1 MNPEANGTDHA
12 SVAFHPPI
20 LLAVSLGI
28 GFFLKWIAPLSF
40 LPKSA
45 SAMIGPA
52 AIVLS
57 LGIFVWTVYTM
68 LRNDA
73 SIPTHTPTEAI
84 VVRGPFRFSRNPIY
98 LAMVFLQL
106 GVGVW
111 ANSLWFLVLAAV
123 SVALL
128 TWGVISREEQY
139 LERKFNGEYVSYKS
153 RVRRWI

>member
-1 MNPEANGTDHA
+1 MNHEAKGVDHA
-12 SVAFHPPI
+12 DVAFHPPI
-20 LLAVSLGI
+20 LLAASLGV
-28 GFFLKWIAPLSF
+28 GFLLRWIVPLSPV
-40 LPKSA
+40 PKST
-45 SAMIGPA
+45 SAAVGPA
-52 AIVLS
+52 AVVLS

-73 SIPTHTPTEAI
+73 SIPTHKPTEAI

-111 ANSLWFLVLAAV
+111 ANSLWFLILAAI

-128 TWGVISREEQY
+128 TWGVISREEEY
-139 LERKFNGEYVSYKS
+139 LERKFGGEYVSYKS